1 MIHIGKNFNLD
12 NNRWTNKREDHRN
25 LISTHEKN
33 ASFIKRN
40 VFNAMNDTTNSVE
53 ILFKN

>member
-12 NNRWTNKREDHRN
+12 NNRWTNKREEHRN
-25 LISTHEKN
+25 VISSHGKN

-53 ILFKN
+53 ILFND